1 MIAVAVAAVS
11 VVEVVVEFAVDVA
24 AVLGRGRRLAAVAVA
39 VAVVSA
45 AWTAVRCG
53 STTPVDRN
61 WAMSPMQDGS
71 QHPCYSTTVLLK
83 TIRQRR

>member
-11 VVEVVVEFAVDVA
+11 VVEVVVEFAA

-39 VAVVSA
+39 EAVVASA

-71 QHPCYSTTVLLK
+71 QHLCYSTMVLLK
-83 TIRQRR
+83 TKRQRR